1 MDGLDFE
8 FGQDVGCP
16 SLSGHRDRAMP
27 GSTDNRNRRAPMISA
42 SSRQVWRAWLKGH
55 HATEDEV
62 WLVYYKKY
70 TGKPSVTYIE
80 SVKEA
85 LCFGWIDGIKKS
97 VDDETYMHRFTP
109 RKPDSKW
116 SPRNIR
122 LARELIASGDMADAG
137 LRAFEQRTEYD
148 SKTLQ
153 ARKSR
158 DLPLEPYSQHL
169 WIESFI
175 IQSLIHVKNS
185 FHRQKSW

>member
-1 MDGLDFE
+1 M
-8 FGQDVGCP
+8 
-16 SLSGHRDRAMP
+16 
-27 GSTDNRNRRAPMISA
+27 
-42 SSRQVWRAWLKGH
+42 KGH

-153 ARKSR
+153 ALNWADIPLDLEIEKSLRANQKAWDNFNALAPGYRKQYVGW
-158 DLPLEPYSQHL
+158 L
-169 WIESFI
+169 
-175 IQSLIHVKNS
+175 QSAKKPETREKRLKEAMELLASN
-185 FHRQKSW
+185 KKLGMK